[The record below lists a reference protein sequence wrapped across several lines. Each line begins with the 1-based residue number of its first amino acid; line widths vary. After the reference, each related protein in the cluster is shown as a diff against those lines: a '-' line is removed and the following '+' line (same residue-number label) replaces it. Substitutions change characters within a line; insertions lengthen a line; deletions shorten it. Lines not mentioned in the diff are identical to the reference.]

1 MKFNVKNYLQEATGS
16 EGYMGF
22 ESDSEVAPQPYQ
34 GIADPRHSMG
44 AFGTVNQNQAGFR
57 AMKSLDKQQIDQLQA
72 SVFAYLA
79 GEFLDYRQPL
89 YNVKVRLNHMGLDFD
104 FSNKIELTPGRV
116 SFKLSRFGQ
125 KFGTTPTNNLMQGFD
140 TGTDYTD
147 SVLSFDL
154 TQSPSGKYSF
164 RNVNISQPGT
174 QGMQAESFYATIAQ
188 DEHLYENIFKPV
200 ILNLLEKEELSES
213 VIQQQLE
220 FIVERS
226 AKYLNVSLTEA
237 DVDNL
242 SKGLYKI
249 VTEQSEPRGTA
260 ENRVGSGA
268 ERGEMANINALAK
281 ASGKD
286 PGKMRRDRRRLM
298 LARLKGASEKKS

>member
-44 AFGTVNQNQAGFR
+44 AFGTVNQNQAGFK

-116 SFKLSRFGQ
+116 SLKLSRFGQ

-164 RNVNISQPGT
+164 RNVNISQAGT
-174 QGMQAESFYATIAQ
+174 QGMQAESFYAAIAK
-188 DEHLYENIFKPV
+188 DDHLYENIFKPV
-200 ILNLLEKEELSES
+200 VLNLLEKEELSES

-226 AKYLNVSLTEA
+226 AKYLNVSLTES

-242 SKGLYKI
+242 SKGLYRI
-249 VTEQSEPRGTA
+249 VTEQSEP
-260 ENRVGSGA
+260 
-268 ERGEMANINALAK
+268 I
-281 ASGKD
+281 GKD
-286 PGKMRRDRRRLM
+286 PGQMRSDRRRLM
-298 LARLKGASEKKS
+298 MARLKGASVKKS